1 MVGMNDV
8 GVVGVLVNALHYAVF
23 VMGTSFQQ
31 MTCLLEILN
40 VQENEMLL
48 MNILSFCHYTT

>member
-8 GVVGVLVNALHYAVF
+8 GVVGVLVNALYYAVF

-31 MTCLLEILN
+31 ITCLPEILN